1 MGLWITGLILQIV
14 TCNNLKHFLPFLII
28 PEHLLNSGPLCHLS
42 LTPTSLGI
50 ICNSIKFP
58 SKISHHKSFSQVQ
71 DIQAL
76 HSLLHLLWFHVH
88 AVSCPHFYIEKKK
101 IFPLFVD
108 MAAPLLSSLRSLS
121 QNLSVFLPN
130 NFSVTQSNFYTQL

>member
-88 AVSCPHFYIEKKK
+88 AVSCPHFYIEKKNTLGFK
-101 IFPLFVD
+101 TSIFLKNFKAVFD
-108 MAAPLLSSLRSLS
+108 SL
-121 QNLSVFLPN
+121 PH
-130 NFSVTQSNFYTQL
+130 FYTQSDLVRHGT